1 MVVEGGGYEIKMP
14 GSLSNEDEGQD
25 DMDFED
31 DMPGEV
37 KVGEEG
43 EAGCPSRRYFYFYFF
58 IFFALPPLP
67 FPSRSPRA
75 ATAALYAGWGVWG
88 KGLVP
93 RVPAASA
100 EGWMDG
106 SGSAQSR
113 HYCDV

>member
-1 MVVEGGGYEIKMP
+1 MEGGGYEIKMP

-37 KVGEEG
+37 KVGEG
-43 EAGCPSRRYFYFYFF
+43 GGGVSFTSLFF
-58 IFFALPPLP
+58 FFSLFLPPLP
-67 FPSRSPRA
+67 FPLSSRRYRRLECGVGGVGERACPARPR
-75 ATAALYAGWGVWG
+75 
-88 KGLVP
+88 
-93 RVPAASA
+93 R
-100 EGWMDG
+100 EHRGWMDG

>member
-1 MVVEGGGYEIKMP
+1 MVVVGGGYEIKMP

-37 KVGEEG
+37 KVGEG
-43 EAGCPSRRYFYFYFF
+43 GGGVSFTSLLFFFSPPPSRT
-58 IFFALPPLP
+58 P

-75 ATAALYAGWGVWG
+75 ATAALNAGWGVWG

-93 RVPAASA
+93 RVPAASTGG
-100 EGWMDG
+100 GWMG

-113 HYCDV
+113 HYYGV